1 LKSEME
7 NPNIRR
13 ILRVGSRGSQ
23 LALWQA
29 RHIATQLNEAGV
41 ETQIEIIKTSG
52 DKLPTVALTQAGG
65 KGLFIKE
72 LEEALLAGT
81 IDLAVH
87 SLKDVPTELPEG
99 LTIAAIPEREDPRD
113 AILGSRLEDLRPGA
127 RLGTSSGRRRAQLLA
142 LRPDVEVEDIRGNID
157 TRIRKLKAGQYDGIV
172 LAVAGLRR
180 LNLGAEIAQI
190 FSVSEICPAAGQGAL
205 AVETRVDDP
214 AAEICSRLDHTP
226 TRYAVTCERTILK
239 ELGAGCHLPV
249 GAFAEV
255 TKERLRATA
264 LIIAQDGSHRVKT
277 SAEGPALAPEE
288 LGRQLA
294 RDLIARGGRD
304 LLSQGE

>member
-1 LKSEME
+1 ME
-7 NPNIRR
+7 NPNIRH

-29 RHIATQLNEAGV
+29 RHIATRLNQAGI

-52 DKLPTVALTQAGG
+52 DKLPTVALTKAGG

-87 SLKDVPTELPEG
+87 SLKDMPTELPEG

-142 LRPDVEVEDIRGNID
+142 LRPDLEIRDVRGNID
-157 TRIRKLKAGQYDGIV
+157 TRIRKLKAGEYDAIV
-172 LAVAGLRR
+172 LAAAGLRR
-180 LNLGAEIAQI
+180 LHLEAEIAQI
-190 FSVSEICPAAGQGAL
+190 FSPSEICPAAGQGAL
-205 AVETRVDDP
+205 AIETRLDNP
-214 AAEICSRLDHTP
+214 ATRICAQLDHVP
-226 TRYAVTCERTILK
+226 TRCAVTCERTILH

-249 GAFAEV
+249 GAFAEI
-255 TKERLRATA
+255 TNKRLRATA
-264 LIIAQDGSHRVKT
+264 LIISPDGSRRVKT
-277 SAEGPALAPEE
+277 SAEGPAHDPEE

-294 RDLIARGGRD
+294 RDLLAQGGRD
-304 LLSQGE
+304 LLLQGE